1 MTRYLILMLVLL
13 AACGKESLAPTT
25 ETVTYNI
32 DPGRISVSG
41 VSSGGY
47 MAGQLHLAHS
57 SIFSGVAI
65 IAGGPYYCARGE
77 LSQGLG
83 PCMKGGDMGLDSLLD
98 HARSASA
105 AGTIDDLANLADDH
119 AWIFHGALDTVMN
132 QEPSVTSAAL
142 YAELMPDQAVT
153 LVTDVAVVHGFPAV
167 DADTTCDT
175 FGAPYLY
182 ACDYD
187 AAREILQTLQGELTE
202 RSVAGGAM
210 LTVVQPGFDDAEM
223 LENAYLYVPA
233 SCAEGA
239 ACGVHVALHGCSQ
252 SSEFVDDAFAVGA
265 GFNEWADSNQLLV
278 LYPQVASSKIAPM
291 NPYGCWD
298 WWGYTGDDYATKNG
312 PQVEAIKATLDALAG
327 TTL

>member
-1 MTRYLILMLVLL
+1 
-13 AACGKESLAPTT
+13 
-25 ETVTYNI
+25 
-32 DPGRISVSG
+32 
-41 VSSGGY
+41 
-47 MAGQLHLAHS
+47 MAGQMHLAHS
-57 SIFSGVAI
+57 ALFKGVAI

-83 PCMKGGDMGLDSLLD
+83 PCMKGGDLGLDSLLD
-98 HARSASA
+98 YARSASA
-105 AGTIDDLANLADDH
+105 AGTIDDLANLDGDR

-132 QEPSVTSAAL
+132 QEPSVAAAAL

-153 LVTDVAVVHGFPAV
+153 LVTDVVVVHGLPAI
-167 DADTTCDT
+167 DADAACDT

-187 AAREILQTLQGELTE
+187 AAFEILQTLHGELTE
-202 RSVAGGAM
+202 RTAAGGAL

-252 SSEFVDDAFAVGA
+252 SSEFVDDAFV
-265 GFNEWADSNQLLV
+265 V
-278 LYPQVASSKIAPM
+278 VAEYRHP
-291 NPYGCWD
+291 
-298 WWGYTGDDYATKNG
+298 
-312 PQVEAIKATLDALAG
+312 
-327 TTL
+327 